1 MPILSAFA
9 KVFSPITG
17 YTHWLHT
24 RWPAGTVEHLPE
36 VGPDGE
42 TKLPGV
48 RIVGDLSGIPLLK
61 FSADTGARAVQA
73 ILRESDFKKAGG
85 DNENALDLA
94 ILGGGVSGISAALEA
109 KKAGLKFQVF
119 EAAAPFTTIVN
130 FPKAKPIY
138 TYPTGMT
145 PAGEMQFHADVKEVL
160 LEELERQRKDAGI
173 EVANARADRIES
185 GHDGVTIHFAG
196 DHPPP
201 DAKARRVIVAIG
213 RSGDFRRLGV
223 PGEDLDKVANR
234 LHDPADFAGKN
245 ILVIGGGDSALETA
259 IALGGA
265 GANVTLSYRKKE
277 FSRPKGENVDKLK
290 TLERDPDARVQV
302 EQPQSNKAGTAA
314 TVATQNDQGGGSV
327 ALALGSEVVRIEPAG
342 VTLKDENGERKV
354 DNDAVFTMIG
364 RDAPLAFFRRSGLPI
379 RNEWTWWRV
388 LGCAAFVLFCFAF
401 YHWKGGH
408 PQELTFGGKSLQ
420 QIAGEHHWFP
430 LNLPGVLDR
439 SGGKLADWSNRE
451 GNLLHTLKQGMSD
464 PSWYYGF
471 GYSVIVVIF
480 GVRRIRRRRTP
491 YVKWQTITLMAI
503 QVVPLFLLPDLLLPW
518 IGRNGW
524 FEPGHPLR
532 WIADQLFETYD
543 GARGHERAY
552 WRAIG
557 FLLAWPLLVY
567 NVFTEQPNYAWL
579 GISFVQTF
587 VLIPLIVW
595 RWGKGAYCGWLCTC
609 GALAETLGDAQ
620 RRKMPHGPGWNRLN
634 MLGQVVLAF
643 AFALLGLRIAGW
655 VMGPQS
661 LPSVWFKRGF
671 ETIPYFNYQ
680 WGVDLFLSGV
690 LGIGLYF
697 SFSGRT
703 WCRFVCPL
711 AALMHIYARF
721 SRFRIF
727 AEKSKCI
734 SCNVCTS
741 VCHQGI
747 DVMSFANKGEPMAD
761 PQCVRCS
768 ACVQECPT
776 GVLSF
781 GRYGGADGK
790 EILLDRLPASPVLMH
805 EPSSA
810 QR

>member
-1 MPILSAFA
+1 MPTAALLA
-9 KVFSPITG
+9 KLVAPIAA

-24 RWPAGTVEHLPE
+24 RWPAGTVERLPE
-36 VGPDGE
+36 VGPEGE
-42 TKLPGV
+42 TALRGV

-73 ILRESDFKKAGG
+73 ILREPDFAQAKNGG
-85 DNENALDLA
+85 KDTLDLA
-94 ILGGGVSGISAALEA
+94 IVGGGVAGIAAALEA
-109 KKAGLKFQVF
+109 KKAGLRFQVF
-119 EAAAPFTTIVN
+119 EAAEPFTTIVN
-130 FPKAKPIY
+130 FPKGKPIY
-138 TYPTGMT
+138 TYPTEMT
-145 PAGEMQFHADVKEVL
+145 PAGQLQFRANVKEAL
-160 LEELERQRKDAGI
+160 LAELEGQRQEAGI
-173 EVANARADRIES
+173 EVTNARADSIRSS
-185 GHDGVTIHFAG
+185 GGGVTVHFSG
-196 DHPPP
+196 DNPPA
-201 DAKARRVIVAIG
+201 DVRARRVIIAIG

-245 ILVIGGGDSALETA
+245 VLAVGGGDSALEAA

-265 GANVTLSYRKKE
+265 GAHVTLSYRQKE
-277 FSRPKGENVDKLK
+277 FNRPKGENIERLGM
-290 TLERDPDARVQV
+290 LARDP
-302 EQPQSNKAGTAA
+302 AA
-314 TVATQNDQGGGSV
+314 TARGNAGGGSV
-327 ALALGSEVVRIEPAG
+327 ALVLGSEVIRIEPVH
-342 VTLKDENGERKV
+342 VTLKDESGERIL

-364 RDAPLAFFRRSGLPI
+364 RDAPLGFLRRSGLPI
-379 RNEWTWWRV
+379 RNAWTWGRA
-388 LGCAAFVLFCFAF
+388 LGCVGFVLFCFAF

-408 PQELTFGGKSLQ
+408 PQELAFGGKSLQ
-420 QIAGEHHWFP
+420 QLAFEHHWFP
-430 LNLPGVLDR
+430 LNLPGVLES
-439 SGGKLADWSNRE
+439 SGGQLAQWSNHE
-451 GNLLHTLKQGMSD
+451 GNLLHTLKQGLGD
-464 PSWYYGF
+464 PSWYYGA

-491 YVKWQTITLMAI
+491 YVLWQTVTLMAI
-503 QVVPLFLLPDLLLPW
+503 QVFPLFILPDVLLPW
-518 IGRNGW
+518 LGRNGW
-524 FEPGHPLR
+524 FEAGHPLR
-532 WIADQLFETYD
+532 WIADQLFESYD

-552 WRAIG
+552 WRSIG

-620 RRKMPHGPGWNRLN
+620 RRKMPHGPVWNRLN
-634 MLGQVVLAF
+634 MLGQAVLAF

-655 VMGPQS
+655 TLGPQS
-661 LPSVWFKRGF
+661 WPSLWFKKGF
-671 ETIPYFNYQ
+671 ETIPYLNYQ
-680 WGVDLFLSGV
+680 WSVDLFLSGV

-697 SFSGRT
+697 WFSGRT
-703 WCRFVCPL
+703 WCRFACPL

-727 AEKSKCI
+727 ADKKKCI

-747 DVMSFANKGEPMAD
+747 DVMSFANKGAPMAD

-781 GRYGGADGK
+781 GRYGGAGGQ
-790 EILLDRLPASPVLMH
+790 EMLLDRLPASPVLMR
-805 EPSSA
+805 EQSPA
-810 QR
+810 K

>member
-1 MPILSAFA
+1 MSTSALA
-9 KVFSPITG
+9 KIFSPLRV
-17 YTHWLHT
+17 YSHWLHT
-24 RWPAGTVEHLPE
+24 RWPAGTVEPLPE

-42 TKLPGV
+42 TNLRGV
-48 RIVGDLSGIPLLK
+48 RIVGDLGGIPLLK

-73 ILRESDFKKAGG
+73 ILREPDFTKADGGG
-85 DNENALDLA
+85 DDLFDLA
-94 ILGGGVSGISAALEA
+94 ILGGGMSGISAALEA
-109 KKAGLKFQVF
+109 RKAGLRFQVF
-119 EAAAPFTTIVN
+119 EAAEPFTTIIN

-138 TYPTGMT
+138 TYPTDMT
-145 PAGEMQFHADVKEVL
+145 PAGQMHFHADVKEAL
-160 LEELERQRKDAGI
+160 LDELEKQRHDAGI
-173 EVANARADRIES
+173 DTTHARVDRIEV
-185 GHDGVTIHFAG
+185 GRNAVTIHFAG
-196 DHPPP
+196 DNPPA
-201 DAKARRVIVAIG
+201 DVRARRVIVAIG

-223 PGEDLDKVANR
+223 PGEDSDKVANR

-245 ILVIGGGDSALETA
+245 VLVVGGGDSALEAA
-259 IALGGA
+259 IALGHA
-265 GANVTLSYRKKE
+265 GSRVTLSYRKKE
-277 FSRPKGENVDKLK
+277 FSRPKGENVEKLR
-290 TLERDPDARVQV
+290 TLERDPNADTQV
-302 EQPQSNKAGTAA
+302 EEPPSSQTNTAA
-314 TVATQNDQGGGSV
+314 TAATQRNQGGGSV
-327 ALALGSEVVRIEPAG
+327 TCALGSAIVRIDPG
-342 VTLKDENGERKV
+342 QVTLRDERGERTL

-364 RDAPLAFFRRSGLPI
+364 RDAPLGFLRRSKLSI

-388 LGCAAFVLFCFAF
+388 LGCVAFVLFCFAF

-408 PQELTFGGKSLQ
+408 PQEFTVGGKSLQ
-420 QIAGEHHWFP
+420 QLALEHQWFP
-430 LNLPGVLDR
+430 LNLPGVLER
-439 SGGKLADWSNRE
+439 SGGRLAEWSNRE
-451 GNLLHTLKQGMSD
+451 GNLLHTIKQGLGD
-464 PSWYYGF
+464 PSWYYGCA
-471 GYSVIVVIF
+471 YSIIVVVF

-491 YVKWQTITLMAI
+491 YVTWQTITLMAI

-518 IGRNGW
+518 MGRNGW

-532 WIADQLFETYD
+532 RVADQLFESYD

-552 WRAIG
+552 WRSIG
-557 FLLAWPLLVY
+557 FVLAWPLLIY

-609 GALAETLGDAQ
+609 GALAETLGDKQ

-655 VMGPQS
+655 IMGPHS
-661 LPSVWFKRGF
+661 LPAAWFKKGS
-671 ETIPYFNYQ
+671 ETIPYLNYQ
-680 WGVDLFLSGV
+680 WSVDLFLSGV

-697 SFSGRT
+697 WFSGRT
-703 WCRFVCPL
+703 WCRFACPL

-727 AEKSKCI
+727 ADKKKCI

-747 DVMSFANKGEPMAD
+747 DVMSFANKGAPMAD

-781 GRYGGADGK
+781 GRYGGEGGR
-790 EILLDRLPASPVLMH
+790 EILLDRLPASPVLMR
-805 EPSSA
+805 EKSPSK
-810 QR
+810 